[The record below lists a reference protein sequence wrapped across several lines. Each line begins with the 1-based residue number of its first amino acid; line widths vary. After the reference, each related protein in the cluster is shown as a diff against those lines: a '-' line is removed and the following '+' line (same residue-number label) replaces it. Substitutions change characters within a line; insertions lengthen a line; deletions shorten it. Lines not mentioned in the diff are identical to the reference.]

1 MVRARRRLSLLLRH
15 VPSYIAGLR
24 ASHRNG
30 MSSRLRKVGREEE
43 ALEVARE
50 GLALLNGPFVLRH
63 QGAAGFALIYLTVQC
78 ERLAE
83 RLGERGA
90 SERDL
95 ADSVTCLEKGAPA
108 AREQPGDIGAD
119 WLQMLS
125 FLKTRLAER
134 RGEGGEA
141 EVVIAGI
148 RRT

>member
-1 MVRARRRLSLLLRH
+1 L
-15 VPSYIAGLR
+15 
-24 ASHRNG
+24 
-30 MSSRLRKVGREEE
+30 
-43 ALEVARE
+43 
-50 GLALLNGPFVLRH
+50 
-63 QGAAGFALIYLTVQC
+63 ALIYLTVQC
-78 ERLAE
+78 ERLAK

-95 ADSVTCLEKGAPA
+95 ADSVTCLEKGASA
-108 AREQPGDIGAD
+108 AREHPGDLGAD

-125 FLKTRLAER
+125 LLKTRLAER